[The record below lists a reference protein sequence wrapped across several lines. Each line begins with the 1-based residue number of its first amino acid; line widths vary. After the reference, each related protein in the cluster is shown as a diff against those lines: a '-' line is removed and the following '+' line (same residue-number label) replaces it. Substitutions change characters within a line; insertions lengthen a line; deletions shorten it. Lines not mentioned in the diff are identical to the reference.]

1 MSTGVTV
8 IVVIILVCVVTAAA
22 LPAARH
28 AGRGVEEMGHHQMDR
43 QFQRPANESE
53 LL

>member
-8 IVVIILVCVVTAAA
+8 LVVIILVCVVAAAA
-22 LPAARH
+22 LPGARH
-28 AGRGVEEMGHHQMDR
+28 AGRGVEEMGHRGMDR
-43 QFQRPANESE
+43 QFERPSNESE